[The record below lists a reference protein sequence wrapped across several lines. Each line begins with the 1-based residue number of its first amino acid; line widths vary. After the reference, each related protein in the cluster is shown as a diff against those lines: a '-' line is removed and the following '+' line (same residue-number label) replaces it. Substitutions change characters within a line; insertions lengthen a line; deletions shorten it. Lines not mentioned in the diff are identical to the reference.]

1 MLEKG
6 LVQVYTGDGKGKTT
20 AAFGLALRAAGQGN
34 KVLIYQFLKPASLD
48 VGERFALQLGAVR
61 VRVEALEEGGDC
73 EDFAILKME
82 SLKFLGWSE
91 ERLIVLVG
99 VTDINRRKQSHAVLL
114 AELED
119 GSQLLLDSLSDFIRP
134 PHDDHH
140 FFPVYG
146 VSPRG
151 YFHIEA

>member
-1 MLEKG
+1 
-6 LVQVYTGDGKGKTT
+6 
-20 AAFGLALRAAGQGN
+20 
-34 KVLIYQFLKPASLD
+34 
-48 VGERFALQLGAVR
+48 
-61 VRVEALEEGGDC
+61 
-73 EDFAILKME
+73 
-82 SLKFLGWSE
+82 
-91 ERLIVLVG
+91 LVG

-146 VSPRG
+146 VSPMG